1 MHQLIRVANDTSK
14 ILALTNFSSYLEIS
28 TAFAK
33 SLEVLFILLYFHVN
47 KCFGLCLGFT
57 NMDLTISA
65 SLGFY
70 HLTPLLLPVSIKFL
84 DDNLIVLRKKS
95 HYSSFPGNVFFY
107 TLTL

>member
-1 MHQLIRVANDTSK
+1 MIPPKYWHSQTFHPILKSQQPLQRVLK
-14 ILALTNFSSYLEIS
+14 FCLYYI
-28 TAFAK
+28 
-33 SLEVLFILLYFHVN
+33 YFHVN
-47 KCFGLCLGFT
+47 KCFGLGLGFT

-65 SLGFY
+65 TLGFY

>member
-1 MHQLIRVANDTSK
+1 
-14 ILALTNFSSYLEIS
+14 
-28 TAFAK
+28 
-33 SLEVLFILLYFHVN
+33 
-47 KCFGLCLGFT
+47 
-57 NMDLTISA
+57 MDLTISA